1 MFPFCFLP
9 INLWTKVWCS
19 VTIVLDHYYGIT
31 MIESSVTE
39 FQKPDLIVW
48 TNNFGA
54 FFVGSVYPDLLYIDV
69 SIVLAPSILTYMAK
83 TFKIS
88 TITINLQ
95 TGVLLQPFPLLQW
108 PAQGIYYK
116 IIFVTLFANNFH
128 QVTFDDNY
136 CDEYLPDHYKAI
148 DTRCKKDADESQK
161 WSEATAKVLLQM
173 RHKSEIKLVKKCFC
187 CVTKV
192 KSSHCKRSTDVSQK
206 LVQKCYSC
214 VTKWLL

>member
-1 MFPFCFLP
+1 MKAMRPPGCNGGVGHSNFFHYVFLSKLLFFAMFPFCFLP

-39 FQKPDLIVW
+39 FLKPDLIVW

-116 IIFVTLFANNFH
+116 IIFVTLF
-128 QVTFDDNY
+128 
-136 CDEYLPDHYKAI
+136 C
-148 DTRCKKDADESQK
+148 
-161 WSEATAKVLLQM
+161 
-173 RHKSEIKLVKKCFC
+173 
-187 CVTKV
+187 
-192 KSSHCKRSTDVSQK
+192 
-206 LVQKCYSC
+206 
-214 VTKWLL
+214 